1 MLMFLLSLPFFF
13 FLQECDEDDGNEKV
27 LTTAQ
32 KKAQRIMES
41 FENPFRM
48 VKFKFK
54 IG

>member
-1 MLMFLLSLPFFF
+1 MIHVNVSSLYFFK
-13 FLQECDEDDGNEKV
+13 ECDKDEGSEKV

-48 VKFKFK
+48 VTFKV
-54 IG
+54 G